1 MNKWLIPARSLN
13 NSFISL
19 QARHLRKLSSD
30 AMGWGF
36 VLNVVYVLRQ
46 TILFHLFLSCLC
58 SLSCETSVLP
68 HLGSIC
74 CFEWSFKHN
83 FNIYLLSQFKN
94 HFCFLSVALS
104 LPRIPRIL
112 WSFLSCGNL
121 RLVFFPKE
129 GVPPAFI
136 QSIVPGPESTP
147 VTVPSNS
154 CSSQPWPTTLPRR
167 SRTRTPIKQ
176 IVPGSRLSGGRRLL
190 FSCWSAGLQVIR
202 GGRRLL

>member
-1 MNKWLIPARSLN
+1 LILWPEVWSILVLNADCCVLLPFWWTMNKWLIPARSLN

-112 WSFLSCGNL
+112 WSFPSCGNL
-121 RLVFFPKE
+121 RLVFFSEGRGPPCFYSKHRSRSRIHTSYSPKQLM
-129 GVPPAFI
+129 FI
-136 QSIVPGPESTP
+136 
-147 VTVPSNS
+147 
-154 CSSQPWPTTLPRR
+154 TTLTNNTTKTQPN
-167 SRTRTPIKQ
+167 SNTY
-176 IVPGSRLSGGRRLL
+176 
-190 FSCWSAGLQVIR
+190 
-202 GGRRLL
+202 